1 MVTDFGHLVLTLSES
16 EEEDEVVRK
25 AKNKR

>member
-1 MVTDFGHLVLTLSES
+1 MVKEFGHLVLTLSES
-16 EEEDEVVRK
+16 GEEDEVIRK